1 MLIKLHELI
10 RGARTIIETSSHSRR
25 TQANEKSANV
35 RSGQHDVLANE
46 ILRLLQNLWKLFLRF
61 LAHLLLG
68 GLNVAVHFVPVDFD
82 ISSTMCDLD
91 EAKKTRERERE
102 RERLT
107 VGRRA
112 QAISVFTYVHQ
123 QNRAANHVA
132 HRSAQLA
139 SCISG
144 DQASR
149 RADHGLLGG

>member
-82 ISSTMCDLD
+82 IASTMCDLD
-91 EAKKTRERERE
+91 EAKKT